1 MTIIVYL
8 LAVWLIAVGSCLI
21 LYTQATVNAFK
32 ALCDKVPLRVVAV
45 IQAVFGLL
53 FLISASAVT
62 YPWIFRIFG
71 LLAIAKA
78 ALAFVN
84 PKGIYTRMLDWYFA
98 KVSDQ
103 AQRLFGIIGIILG
116 TAILSWVI

>member
-8 LAVWLIAVGSCLI
+8 LAVWLIAIGSCLI
-21 LYTQATVNAFK
+21 LYTRATVDAFK
-32 ALCDKVPLRVVAV
+32 ALCDKAPLRFIAV
-45 IQAVFGLL
+45 IQALFGLL

-71 LLAIAKA
+71 LLAIAEA
-78 ALAFVN
+78 ALAFFN
-84 PKGIYTRMLDWYFA
+84 PNRIYSQMLDWYFA

-116 TAILSWVI
+116 TAILSWTL